1 MVFDIIF
8 LLIFAWAAY
17 KGYTKGLIVQLAT
30 LVALVLGIFGA
41 MKFSSL
47 TANFLVEKFEL
58 ETNFIH
64 IISLIVTFV
73 IIVIAVHFLAKLIQK
88 LFEAI
93 ALGFVN
99 RLLGSVFNII
109 KYAVIL
115 SVILVILN
123 SVNGHYNFLPE
134 KEVSNSKIY
143 KPLVFLSQ
151 TLFPKFQQN
160 LRDGFS
166 SPTQT
171 QGLTA

>member
-30 LVALVLGIFGA
+30 LVALILGIFGA
-41 MKFSSL
+41 IKFSSL

-123 SVNGHYNFLPE
+123 SVNGHYN
-134 KEVSNSKIY
+134 
-143 KPLVFLSQ
+143 
-151 TLFPKFQQN
+151 
-160 LRDGFS
+160 
-166 SPTQT
+166 
-171 QGLTA
+171 